1 MVSDEIMK
9 GYEQA
14 FKELGKI
21 GEKQYMDSIDEMLE
35 EWHETKSISVAN
47 DICGRL
53 WQAGHEEEE

>member
-1 MVSDEIMK
+1 MTNDDVLK

-21 GEKQYMDSIDEMLE
+21 GEKQNLDSIDELLE

-47 DICGRL
+47 DICDRL
-53 WQAGHEEEE
+53 WQAGHGEEK